1 MSRGGGGV
9 DPSWHRSGGGLHKLN
24 SIYDFVSCGKFLVN
38 EGYVCKDKLGAVGHS
53 AGCLLVAAAINM
65 CPDLFRAAIMKVS
78 FFGIGIQG
86 LRLDWNCGV
95 LQPGTLCSAYFY

>member
-38 EGYVCKDKLGAVGHS
+38 EGYVCKDKLAS
-53 AGCLLVAAAINM
+53 
-65 CPDLFRAAIMKVS
+65 S
-78 FFGIGIQG
+78 
-86 LRLDWNCGV
+86 
-95 LQPGTLCSAYFY
+95 